1 MSSASVSFMYVSKP
15 HEYMRELPKDDSR
28 VVSDAI
34 YGEQVALAE
43 PDVKVEEQKDADVK
57 WVRIQTTSDGYK
69 GWMKKDALME
79 RATEYCQKLDGT
91 IIKTYQLDVPVFHIP
106 DTEFG
111 EILSVPFGTKFKL
124 ISEMPEQNKRWI
136 KIALLNDSIGYVQR
150 GDVTINPE
158 LLSKKDLVAF
168 SKRFLNCKYAFGG
181 RSSFGYDCS
190 GFCQMLYREMGIHI
204 PRDSKD
210 QIKSPL
216 FKEVSLDNL
225 QEGDLIFSGLSED
238 SIRHVAMSIGGKEFI
253 HNTVKENFPR
263 VHISSFDGEQWNGKG
278 EWKFRAARR
287 LIKFEEATVIFSR
300 TT

>member
-1 MSSASVSFMYVSKP
+1 
-15 HEYMRELPKDDSR
+15 
-28 VVSDAI
+28 
-34 YGEQVALAE
+34 
-43 PDVKVEEQKDADVK
+43 
-57 WVRIQTTSDGYK
+57 
-69 GWMKKDALME
+69 MKKDALME